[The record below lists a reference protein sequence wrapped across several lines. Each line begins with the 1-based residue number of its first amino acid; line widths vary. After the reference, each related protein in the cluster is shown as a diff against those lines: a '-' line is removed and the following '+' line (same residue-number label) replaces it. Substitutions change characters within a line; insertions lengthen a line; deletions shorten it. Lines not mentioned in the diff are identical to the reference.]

1 MTFIKSHKGLI
12 IVFGF
17 IAVIA
22 IILVSVYSSINSIRG
37 TAVGKETALV
47 AQYKDNQ
54 QELSSYILTFNE
66 SLGIA
71 DRQSNK
77 LNDILLDAAKGRYD
91 NDTSLEPGTGGAM
104 FSAISEAYPDL
115 TATSEV
121 YANVQNLVV
130 SGRNAYKNKQT
141 KLLDMIAGYNT
152 WKEEDLFRKFVL
164 DSIVGAPTDNLAV
177 IDAGKSYY
185 GPAALEQISQIVLTQ
200 DAVDAYE
207 TGTQNPLIMP
217 EVPTDQ

>member
-121 YANVQNLVV
+121 YANVQSLVV
-130 SGRNAYKNKQT
+130 SGRTTYKNKQT

-152 WKEEDLFRKFVL
+152 WTEEDLFRKFVL

-177 IDAGKSYY
+177 IDAGKTYY

>member
-12 IVFGF
+12 FVFGF

-22 IILVSVYSSINSIRG
+22 IVLVSIYASVNSIRG

-66 SLGIA
+66 TLGIA

-77 LNDILLDAAKGRYD
+77 LNDILLDAVKGRYD
-91 NDTSLEPGTGGAM
+91 SDTSLQPGTGGAM

-115 TATSEV
+115 TATSET
-121 YANVQNLVV
+121 YANVQDLVV

-141 KLLDMIAGYNT
+141 KLLDMIKDYNT
-152 WKEEDLFRKFVL
+152 WTEEDLFRKFVL
-164 DSIVGAPTDNLAV
+164 NSIVGAPTDNLAV
-177 IDAGKSYY
+177 TDAGKTYY
-185 GPAALEQISQIVLTQ
+185 GVDALEQISQLVLTQ
-200 DAVDAYE
+200 EAVDAYE
-207 TGTQNPLIMP
+207 TGMQDPLIMP
-217 EVPTDQ
+217 EAPSDQ